1 MVLDRYQAI
10 IKEHAKNFKVKF
22 GSNFIEGNYRKNVRD
37 KSRYTSDFPLFNIAP
52 DNFYIYQIYVK
63 DLQSNIRKDRK
74 SVV

>member
-37 KSRYTSDFPLFNIAP
+37 KSRYTSDFPLFI
-52 DNFYIYQIYVK
+52 F
-63 DLQSNIRKDRK
+63 IRYM
-74 SVV
+74 